1 MNAIQRFK
9 PLATS
14 AILIVVIGC
23 SQSDTSTMDATPIDE
38 PSDSPWTTIGEY
50 DAGIVTSK
58 SSADG
63 GGTDFVASKHFFG
76 AMIKYVCQQYD
87 CTVKIDPPTI
97 ASKPLDL
104 TVTGDSAETVLRAI
118 ADACDLQLTVG
129 ENAQFVLI
137 GDGASGDSGRLIAA
151 DTFPP
156 WWDQ

>member
-23 SQSDTSTMDATPIDE
+23 SQSDTSTMDATPINE
-38 PSDSPWTTIGEY
+38 LSDSPWTTIGEY

-58 SSADG
+58 PSADG

-76 AMIKYVCQQYD
+76 AMLKYVCQQYD

-97 ASKPLDL
+97 ASRPLDL

-118 ADACDLQLTVG
+118 AVACDLQLTVG

-137 GDGASGDSGRLIAA
+137 GDGASGDSGRVIAA